1 MISGHSPF
9 PLMRLLPFGA
19 LLPGAWEGRQCAEA
33 TPVPARGQRR
43 ACSSPPEMVWAAH
56 TSALGGGMVTMT
68 SWAREP
74 KHSGTSFEAA
84 LGRNGRSQQGVQL
97 HYVISFLGVR
107 GPGAAAQHC
116 GERLGEGEAAFVPSF
131 AASPPDLG
139 QPPRQAG
146 AAFQVPQL
154 QAGTS
159 QQGLR
164 TRKGCLLSECVKQRP
179 AGFPGRK
186 PGSGLRTRH
195 LGAGAKGER
204 PGTLHKAHPCPQLPA
219 PHALPTSS

>member
-1 MISGHSPF
+1 MGSAYQRPRQGDGHNDLLGPGTKAQRHLLRGRSGEEWKKPAGSP
-9 PLMRLLPFGA
+9 
-19 LLPGAWEGRQCAEA
+19 
-33 TPVPARGQRR
+33 
-43 ACSSPPEMVWAAH
+43 
-56 TSALGGGMVTMT
+56 
-68 SWAREP
+68 
-74 KHSGTSFEAA
+74 AA
-84 LGRNGRSQQGVQL
+84 LCNQLPWSQ
-97 HYVISFLGVR
+97 R
-107 GPGAAAQHC
+107 PWRAAAQHC

-186 PGSGLRTRH
+186 PGSGLHTRH
-195 LGAGAKGER
+195 LGGG
-204 PGTLHKAHPCPQLPA
+204 G
-219 PHALPTSS
+219 